1 MSDPPLW
8 STAAAATLLL
18 LLATC
23 LPASAAP
30 MHDAQQVQHQLDEYY
45 GGSTATGC
53 YYNFIHYEEGD
64 RIMTNEPC
72 LNCTCHNRMLM
83 CYLRV
88 CPFSKGIGQ
97 DCTVE
102 QKPDQCC
109 PVITCPEVPVQLIT
123 SSTTITTPPAPTGS
137 TAVGHPDNYG
147 CTIDEVF
154 YSDGTKIP
162 GDPTKPCELCYC
174 IRNHTACVMQECTLH
189 VEGCR
194 PVYVEGVCCP
204 VRYDCDYQEYTTS
217 APLLET
223 TLRPTP
229 GLLFTTTMA
238 GPLDCRYGEE
248 TYADGALIETEEPC
262 QHCYCMRGD
271 IVCAV
276 QECGTP
282 LEREAG
288 NCTALP
294 PQPGQCCPQQYQC
307 DNVTVPFDILS
318 QGMETAQPSKSTDST
333 KSDEQVSLSTEATV
347 VQHSTVDKEEHV
359 QQQGSL
365 DEAQEHLNEVE
376 QGLEQHTHYEDEEI
390 EKGTEIEHI
399 TNPVEH
405 EGQGTVEH
413 FTQAVEHLP
422 AEGSGHITLESDSSV
437 TEAVIASSEKQRTTL
452 EGAETATESLTE
464 LNVASISEGIQT
476 IEQVPQQEF
485 TSSPTENGN
494 EDVHDEQSLTADAD
508 NHPSVAQTTLS
519 GESASSSSIGE
530 LPEGQV
536 TTEQNA
542 PDIVTLKDEIGFTH
556 KSTSTT
562 QTVSD
567 TDEESEPVTHEIIAA
582 ESDSTE
588 KVEQQDLTPPSSQS
602 SPANEFITSAAEIQ
616 SSTDKTEESASVE
629 NIPDSLEPSEGEE
642 AISHVTDTQ
651 IHEDEHTVA
660 TPVRTSIVPETG
672 GITIPVQ
679 DVEGEIVTEGLEPT
693 DFESGDR
700 VTVTESTQ
708 EHVTN
713 GPVVEIS
720 PETDKIDEVSH
731 EQSVTE
737 ANVAEEAG
745 HTPNDVLSEVHEA
758 EQQTS
763 GKPPQL
769 PMEEHAT
776 ISEGLELST
785 GVESIH
791 HTTSISDSADFVS
804 ELVTTTSPNKQEEGS
819 FQATETVLNEDT
831 DNDLDSATKADE
843 TEHVTVLHDIISSS
857 SESDTGTGLNE
868 VLTTVQPAVDVIG
881 ITQESSIDSQPG
893 QEAGKP
899 TEASVAAIGETADE
913 SETSAEV
920 TDTMGTVT
928 TKLETTGEDIKE
940 QHVTAPTELKPS
952 ASTGKIDEELLITH
966 PPETAEPSISN
977 EVSFESSGDST
988 EESVH
993 HLVSEMNGKPTEI
1006 HTTPS
1011 ESALNSQSSHE
1022 ETNAMSE
1029 ESQQEGLGATEPVPP
1044 NEPVV
1049 VQQSTES
1056 GELFEQEGSQKPA
1069 SEEDAEVVTGGSI
1082 PSEEHQTESTPQ
1094 ETNAAQETGTSSEAN
1109 QKPGMLEE
1117 VATEQASV
1125 SESLHQEPVEQQV
1138 IHEPTETGIVEPST
1152 GGISIISTP
1161 GFDEIEN
1168 ELSQQQTQKPIEADG
1183 NQYTTEVSA
1192 PGFSDTASEQQ
1203 QPQKPAED
1211 GGLPSAEGSA
1221 VTQETV
1227 TTAHDVPQYH
1237 ETQEST
1243 DPEKQPNELPL
1254 TTSGVGGFV
1263 QELSTATSI
1272 QGPIGIPTSGPPHA
1286 LIPGEGNCLVDGK
1299 TYANNSEIPP
1309 PSHCHVSCHCIS
1321 SIVHC
1326 VSVNCPPPPTHLK
1339 NCTPVRHSDDACCPT
1354 YTCDVEHK
1362 VTLVA
1367 DSMVAAT
1374 GRPMV
1379 SSETSAAPSE
1389 EHQEDTKPQ
1398 ITDSSSS
1405 LDTDQDSNVVTEAHP
1420 VYHGTETEEQENAG
1434 DTVHD
1439 TTVTEKPETVSSAQE
1454 GHIPASPEPTETQT
1468 SHVPSSE
1475 KPADEHLVQQEEKD
1489 QQSTEVQQTVQP
1501 VEDGLVEEQAPS
1513 EVKPEA
1519 TEAVIQEGADTLE
1532 HTVSPSESQNA
1543 DQQVTTEKASTED
1556 GYVPTISPV
1565 GISETKEDHT
1575 YTPTSSAE
1583 EATTVVV
1590 EHSSGSSDAIPSPGS
1605 SSTAPDAVG
1614 PQQPIAA
1621 VTEHTDSSPGL
1632 SPSVIDEHHVE
1643 HFTISTDH
1651 ITQPPAVTASVE
1663 GSAHEDQS
1671 SQTSV
1676 SSTDQVSISSPH
1688 TEAADAESVTS
1699 GQVPSESI
1707 PDAELPSVETVTDKQ
1722 QTVSIIHSDVPS
1734 VAPPES
1740 DSQSKDPTTASSEQM
1755 KPEEFLN
1762 TEKPDV
1768 SSSSQE
1774 SYETETVTASS
1785 SNDDEHQGTT
1795 SVIHHLPSEKPSDH
1809 QQQAE
1814 HQTDFPAI
1822 TGFEE
1827 TVFPQQAG
1835 EVDSEEGSG
1844 HEEPIHPVVTE
1855 AAELEQQSSSHP
1867 ETMEEHQQTVSQGS
1881 LLSEEETTV
1890 QSESETQQSPVFTE
1904 HVPPVQPVGEEQG
1917 GIEASSIHPETS
1929 KPDSVH
1935 QHLPEQDTIL
1945 TGTSGD
1951 VHTTS
1956 PLESDSQQS
1965 SVPENQL
1972 FDSDLPTTQ
1981 KNEQSSPSVEVV
1993 TEHLPQQPVILEG
2006 EAESNEQ
2013 SVTLPTSDKE
2023 DSTVIQESLFTEQE
2037 KQTEKHPE
2045 EMQTVSPIDDIAQ
2058 QELVSQQP
2066 VQQPSD
2072 TEETAEQQTH
2082 APVAA
2087 SQQPDTIMQ
2096 EEVDDIAQQELV
2108 SQQPVQKPSDT
2119 EETAEQQTLAPV
2131 AASQQPDT
2139 VMQEEVDDIAQQE
2152 LVSQQP
2158 VQQPSDTE
2166 ETAEQQTLAPVA
2178 ASQQPDTVMQEEVDD
2193 IDQQELVSQQPVQQ
2207 PSDTEETA
2215 EQQTLAPV
2223 AASQQPDT
2231 VMQEEVDDI
2240 AQQELVSQQPV
2251 QQPSDTEETA
2261 EQQTLAPV
2269 AASQQPDTVMQ
2280 EEVDDIDQQE
2290 LVSQQPVQQPS
2301 DTEEIAEQQTF
2312 APIAASQQPD
2322 TVMQEEVTDRIPDD
2336 KQPLSPTESDAQ
2348 HVVASHPHESD
2359 EGSGAMET
2367 AEIQTLSPITVEEAS
2382 STVSQESALP
2392 GSEAVSAAETG
2403 QEEGLA
2409 SEEEKE
2415 SVATQQ
2421 PIQAVSQQE
2430 SVSDDKTPDSI
2441 TENYVEQQT
2450 SLTGDVSSQHDIIS
2464 QEPVVDE
2471 QHEQTTFAADS
2482 HSEHTPAPLQPVTGD
2497 KTPDILEHETTTSLA
2512 SDTQTTV
2519 VSVEPISSEEE
2530 ELDKLQTLLPP
2541 GEDSQHVS
2549 IPHQH
2554 APTTEEMILQTSSPV
2569 FEDKESSASVVT
2581 VSDDDKTPG
2590 FTEET
2595 SKQTVAPL
2603 DHDVQH
2609 SMVPQEG
2616 APVTEPAEQ
2625 QTRFTAQDEMVHIEN
2640 TQKPSLDGQQVT
2652 EVSGLSDVV
2661 TNLPVD
2667 AETEQFLIGEEG
2679 IEKVTEAVDVQT
2691 TSPTDSENKQT
2702 DVPSQPVTIEQVA
2715 NAVSSSDEEHSI
2727 PSVIPDIEPTHISHP
2742 ESQVGHETI
2751 VTDVL
2756 DEQSTASPEQ
2766 PEISET
2772 PTVPVAGT
2780 ADEIQVTNIPEEHV
2794 SHAAEANVDDA
2805 GEINVDMQTTT
2816 SLVSQSPVETVSTVQ
2831 ELGELHPSTP
2841 EETEVQQVTT
2851 AQIPETSSEKPA
2863 ELEEPEIQHSSVSSE
2878 TGIQEASTFGEQEA
2892 SVIEDTG
2899 SQNTI
2904 SPIESGAH
2912 TVNVDQPVSAPDVEQ
2927 EPASPSE
2934 PEIQQAANTEQ
2945 SVLAEGDSSSVAET
2959 SVETATSAVQQPTP
2973 SKEEQHSSAESLEQ
2987 TARPTEGHVQEATA
3001 TESISEQLATSDK
3014 DTSISFSKP
3023 ADQES
3028 VPESTVTSDEPH
3040 LIETVVSTSIPE
3052 GLESQSSSSKA
3063 PDVDHG
3069 VHNTTS
3075 DFAQSS
3081 GVQESGTVTLAI
3093 IHPSQAP
3100 IESADHHI
3108 EISEQSSQGTVTEAT
3123 TVQHEHTTSAPVK
3136 PPVHEEEEEQ
3146 VANNVHPVEV
3156 TEGNQIL
3163 PASSEHP
3170 LHTTAQPAPTSLDHS
3185 DTSQASASPF
3195 HPDQRPAHSSTSHPA
3210 YEHFPE
3216 DHTLAIGE
3224 GIEHITEATKRPSH
3238 HFTTRPPLTTGSHHH
3253 PSQHPE
3259 DQYEQFPF
3267 GEGQYPTGGDTDYD
3281 DEEQAAF
3288 GPGTC
3293 RYGGKVYVSAQQI
3306 PRDDPC
3312 DFCFCFRSDIICLQ
3326 QSCPPPI
3333 PGCHEEPIQ
3342 GFCCPRYECPVSMAT
3357 VLNVSTTTTTTTTT
3371 LPPHF
3376 LAHHYKGAAHRT
3388 GCQVQGSAYRVGEVV
3403 HSASGPCLECRCG
3416 GDGQM
3421 KCDPKECSPEPMLR
3435 KMIMAAASRRR

>member
-333 KSDEQVSLSTEATV
+333 KSDEQVSLSTEATL

-365 DEAQEHLNEVE
+365 DETQEHLNEVE

-399 TNPVEH
+399 TNPAEH

-476 IEQVPQQEF
+476 IEQVSQQEF

-519 GESASSSSIGE
+519 GESVSSSSIDE
-530 LPEGQV
+530 LPEAQV
-536 TTEQNA
+536 TTEQNV

-556 KSTSTT
+556 KSTSAT
-562 QTVSD
+562 QTMSD
-567 TDEESEPVTHEIIAA
+567 TYEESEPVTHEIIAA

-588 KVEQQDLTPPSSQS
+588 KVEQQDITPPSPQS
-602 SPANEFITSAAEIQ
+602 SPANEFITSAVEIQ

-629 NIPDSLEPSEGEE
+629 NIPDALEPSEGQE
-642 AISHVTDTQ
+642 AISYVTDTQ
-651 IHEDEHTVA
+651 LHEDEHTVA

-672 GITIPVQ
+672 GITLPVQ
-679 DVEGEIVTEGLEPT
+679 DAEGEIVTEGQEPT

-708 EHVTN
+708 ENVTN

-720 PETDKIDEVSH
+720 PEADKIDEVSH

-745 HTPNDVLSEVHEA
+745 HTPNDVLSEVHEV

-776 ISEGLELST
+776 VSEELELST

-791 HTTSISDSADFVS
+791 HTTSKSDSADFVS

-868 VLTTVQPAVDVIG
+868 VLTTMQPAVDVIG

-899 TEASVAAIGETADE
+899 TEASVAAIGETADG
-913 SETSAEV
+913 SEASAEV
-920 TDTMGTVT
+920 TDIIGTVT

-940 QHVTAPTELKPS
+940 QPVTAPTELKPS

-1094 ETNAAQETGTSSEAN
+1094 ETNAAQETGTFSEAN
-1109 QKPGMLEE
+1109 QKPGTLEE

-1138 IHEPTETGIVEPST
+1138 IHEPTETGIVELST

-1161 GFDEIEN
+1161 EFDDIEH

-1192 PGFSDTASEQQ
+1192 SGISDTASEQQ

-1227 TTAHDVPQYH
+1227 TPAHDVPQYH

-1405 LDTDQDSNVVTEAHP
+1405 LDTNQDSNVVTEAHP
-1420 VYHGTETEEQENAG
+1420 VYHGTEMEEQENTG

-1501 VEDGLVEEQAPS
+1501 VEGGLVEEQAPS

-1590 EHSSGSSDAIPSPGS
+1590 EHSSGSSDAILSPGS
-1605 SSTAPDAVG
+1605 SSTAPDAEG
-1614 PQQPIAA
+1614 SQQPIAA

-1632 SPSVIDEHHVE
+1632 SSSVIDEQHVE

-1651 ITQPPAVTASVE
+1651 ITQPAAVTASVE

-1688 TEAADAESVTS
+1688 TEAADAEGVTS

-1707 PDAELPSVETVTDKQ
+1707 PDAELPPVEIVTDSQ

-1768 SSSSQE
+1768 SSSSPE

-1785 SNDDEHQGTT
+1785 SNDDEQQGTT

-1855 AAELEQQSSSHP
+1855 AADLEQQSSSHP

-1890 QSESETQQSPVFTE
+1890 PSESETQQSPVFTE

-1956 PLESDSQQS
+1956 LLESDSQQS
-1965 SVPENQL
+1965 SVTENQL

-2072 TEETAEQQTH
+2072 TEETAEQQT
-2082 APVAA
+2082 
-2087 SQQPDTIMQ
+2087 
-2096 EEVDDIAQQELV
+2096 
-2108 SQQPVQKPSDT
+2108 
-2119 EETAEQQTLAPV
+2119 LAPV

-2139 VMQEEVDDIAQQE
+2139 VMQEEDDDIAQQE

-2178 ASQQPDTVMQEEVDD
+2178 ASQQPDTVMQEEV
-2193 IDQQELVSQQPVQQ
+2193 
-2207 PSDTEETA
+2207 
-2215 EQQTLAPV
+2215 
-2223 AASQQPDT
+2223 
-2231 VMQEEVDDI
+2231 
-2240 AQQELVSQQPV
+2240 
-2251 QQPSDTEETA
+2251 
-2261 EQQTLAPV
+2261 
-2269 AASQQPDTVMQ
+2269 
-2280 EEVDDIDQQE
+2280 
-2290 LVSQQPVQQPS
+2290 
-2301 DTEEIAEQQTF
+2301 
-2312 APIAASQQPD
+2312 
-2322 TVMQEEVTDRIPDD
+2322 TDRIPDD
-2336 KQPLSPTESDAQ
+2336 QQPLSPTESDAQ
-2348 HVVASHPHESD
+2348 HVAASHPHESN

-2382 STVSQESALP
+2382 STVSQESTLP

-2415 SVATQQ
+2415 SVTTQQ

-2441 TENYVEQQT
+2441 TENYAEQQT

-2482 HSEHTPAPLQPVTGD
+2482 HSEHTPAPLQPVTVD
-2497 KTPDILEHETTTSLA
+2497 KNPDILEHETTTSLA

-2519 VSVEPISSEEE
+2519 VSVEPISTAEE

-2581 VSDDDKTPG
+2581 VSEDNKTPG

-2609 SMVPQEG
+2609 SVVPQEG

-2652 EVSGLSDVV
+2652 EISGLSDVV

-2679 IEKVTEAVDVQT
+2679 IEKVTEAVEVQT
-2691 TSPTDSENKQT
+2691 ISPTDSENKQT
-2702 DVPSQPVTIEQVA
+2702 DVPSQPVTIEEVA

-2805 GEINVDMQTTT
+2805 GEINVDTQTTT

-2851 AQIPETSSEKPA
+2851 AHIPETSSEKPA
-2863 ELEEPEIQHSSVSSE
+2863 ELEGPEIQQSSVSSE
-2878 TGIQEASTFGEQEA
+2878 TGIQEASTLAEQEA

-2904 SPIESGAH
+2904 SPIESGTH

-2973 SKEEQHSSAESLEQ
+2973 SKEEEHSSVESLEQ

-3001 TESISEQLATSDK
+3001 TEIISEQLATSDK

-3028 VPESTVTSDEPH
+3028 VSESTETSDEPH

-3052 GLESQSSSSKA
+3052 DMESQSSSSSA

-3069 VHNTTS
+3069 VQDTTS
-3075 DFAQSS
+3075 DFTQSS

-3163 PASSEHP
+3163 TASSEHP
-3170 LHTTAQPAPTSLDHS
+3170 LHTTAQPALTSLDHS
-3185 DTSQASASPF
+3185 DTSQASAVQENELETNASSPF
-3195 HPDQRPAHSSTSHPA
+3195 HPDQKPAHSSTSHPA

-3216 DHTLAIGE
+3216 DHTLATGE